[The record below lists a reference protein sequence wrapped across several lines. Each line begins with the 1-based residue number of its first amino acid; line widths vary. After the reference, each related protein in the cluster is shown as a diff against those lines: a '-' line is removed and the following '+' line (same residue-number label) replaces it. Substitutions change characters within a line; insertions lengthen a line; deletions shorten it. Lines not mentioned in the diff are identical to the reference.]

1 VEEQVLHI
9 TITNTPSKSLWTAWD
24 VDINGEKS
32 LKCSHHGVL
41 LRIEDAMRE
50 MRQIERYL

>member
-1 VEEQVLHI
+1 MEEQVLHI
-9 TITNTPSKSLWTAWD
+9 TITNTPSKSLWIAWD